1 MIGLYFFYFK
11 VFSDPSASFIKAWL
25 QSSSSSQGP
34 RRWKRTRMLRIA
46 VPMTD
51 ESCEGLEK
59 GEFQTRIPPIHPLR
73 SNMVD
78 ARTSQSRDRHRSLD
92 NSSPGMGVMRIE
104 TGTCEMWMLAVTL
117 FRNRKTA
124 CSSNLRGNDL
134 LQKSSMRPFQQKGIC
149 RSNPIPTQLQY
160 HIENL
165 TRRRSI

>member
-104 TGTCEMWMLAVTL
+104 TGTCEMWMLV
-117 FRNRKTA
+117 
-124 CSSNLRGNDL
+124 
-134 LQKSSMRPFQQKGIC
+134 QKSSMRPFQQKGIC